1 MNLCKDDYLNLVEG
15 ENLISYKCIHA
26 DENKIII
33 APLKFVLNEHDEPI
47 ESGIDETKKME
58 FLR

>member
-15 ENLISYKCIHA
+15 EYLIPYKCIYA
-26 DENKIII
+26 SEKKVII
-33 APLKFVLNEHDEPI
+33 APLKFVLDKNNEPI
-47 ESGIDETKKME
+47 ENGVDETKKME